1 MIRKLKLLVCVV
13 LGALTLS
20 CSDWLK
26 VSSEDRIME
35 NDLFRTPRGFMTALN
50 GIYIDLL
57 NSSMYGKTLTWGM
70 TDIWHN
76 TIPAGRRIIVIN
88 LWQILIT

>member
-35 NDLFRTPRGFMTALN
+35 NDLFRTPRGFMDGVEWYLYRLVEFKYVREDSDVGN
-50 GIYIDLL
+50 D
-57 NSSMYGKTLTWGM
+57 
-70 TDIWHN
+70 
-76 TIPAGRRIIVIN
+76 
-88 LWQILIT
+88 

>member
-35 NDLFRTPRGFMTALN
+35 NDLFRTPRGFMT
-50 GIYIDLL
+50 YVRE
-57 NSSMYGKTLTWGM
+57 NSDVGN
-70 TDIWHN
+70 D
-76 TIPAGRRIIVIN
+76 
-88 LWQILIT
+88 

>member
-1 MIRKLKLLVCVV
+1 MIRRLKLLFCAV
-13 LGALTLS
+13 LGTLAMS

-35 NDLFRTPRGFMTALN
+35 NDLFRTSHGFMTSLN

-57 NSSMYGKTLTWGM
+57 NSSLYGKTLTWVCLYFGP
-70 TDIWHN
+70 ILHLS
-76 TIPAGRRIIVIN
+76 GKRSRVFLFGN
-88 LWQILIT
+88 L

>member
-1 MIRKLKLLVCVV
+1 MIRKLKFLVYVV

-35 NDLFRTPRGFMTALN
+35 NDLFRTTRGFMTALN
-50 GIYIDLL
+50 GFYIDLL
-57 NSSMYGKTLTWGM
+57 NSSQYGKT
-70 TDIWHN
+70 
-76 TIPAGRRIIVIN
+76 
-88 LWQILIT
+88 

>member
-1 MIRKLKLLVCVV
+1 MIRKLKFLVYVV

-35 NDLFRTPRGFMTALN
+35 NDLFRTPRGFMTDCIERYLYRLVEFQSVREN
-50 GIYIDLL
+50 FDMGNVGYF
-57 NSSMYGKTLTWGM
+57 G
-70 TDIWHN
+70 
-76 TIPAGRRIIVIN
+76 TILYLPGEGP
-88 LWQILIT
+88 

>member
-50 GIYIDLL
+50 GYLYRFVEFKYVRENSDLG
-57 NSSMYGKTLTWGM
+57 N
-70 TDIWHN
+70 D
-76 TIPAGRRIIVIN
+76 
-88 LWQILIT
+88 